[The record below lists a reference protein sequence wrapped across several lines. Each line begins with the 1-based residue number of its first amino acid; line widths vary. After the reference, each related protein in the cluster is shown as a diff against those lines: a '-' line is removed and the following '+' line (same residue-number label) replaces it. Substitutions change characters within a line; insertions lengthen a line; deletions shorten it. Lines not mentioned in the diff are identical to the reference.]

1 MGPPDCSLI
10 ISVYRDSSALSAILE
25 ALRCQSINNAFEII
39 VSDDGEDADILTVT
53 QRYQSSFPF
62 LTHLRQPDI
71 GFQKNKALNRAIA
84 SAKTEKLL
92 FIDGDC
98 VPAPGFIEG
107 HLKYL
112 ALHDVCAGRRVE
124 LGKLSSKALRTVPR
138 LASVLGNRFLY
149 IAFIPFAILDGSKN
163 VESGIRSSTAQIRE
177 SKRAHTPLLGCNFS
191 ARKSVLEDVNGFNE
205 DYSAPGLGED
215 SDLECRLRRA
225 GYSIVSVNFA
235 APLFHLHHERD
246 YGVSNEN
253 NLLFQATQLSA
264 DTRCKN
270 GLTK

>member
-1 MGPPDCSLI
+1 MRPPDCSLI
-10 ISVYRDSSALSAILE
+10 ISVYRDSGALSAILE
-25 ALRCQSINNAFEII
+25 ALHCQSTNNAFEII
-39 VSDDGEDADILTVT
+39 VSEDGEDANILSVT
-53 QRYQSSFPF
+53 QRYQNSFPF

-84 SAKTEKLL
+84 SARAEKLL

-107 HLKYL
+107 HLQYL

-124 LGKLSSKALRTVPR
+124 LGKLSSKALRRVPR
-138 LASVLGNRFLY
+138 LVRVFGNRFLY
-149 IAFIPFAILDGSKN
+149 IAFIPFAILDGCKN
-163 VESGIRSSTAQIRE
+163 VESGIRSSIAQYRE

-225 GYSIVSVNFA
+225 GYSIVSVKFA
-235 APLFHLHHERD
+235 TPLFHMYHQRD
-246 YGVSNEN
+246 YGASNEN
-253 NLLFQATQLSA
+253 NLLFQATQLSV